1 MRITNA
7 GLLPISDCSLRIKT
21 QSETRDPSTQ
31 SETRDL
37 LSSLCLYSCL
47 VRSTQKR
54 SRIQG
59 LVNPLFYLEKG
70 VQPQINIMILIYSIY
85 LMDSLF
91 QEDFRRRSP
100 LAADFYTWWTKS
112 IYFSRLYY
120 SIFAISQSYLL
131 SYTISRK
138 IAHFSL
144 YFNTHFQNLIKFCDI
159 EKKKQHEKHLKKYI
173 TLVTMYGNQRQRDTV
188 HDNKN
193 LCFK

>member
-21 QSETRDPSTQ
+21 QSETRDLSTQ
-31 SETRDL
+31 SVTRDL

-59 LVNPLFYLEKG
+59 LVNPLFYLKKG
-70 VQPQINIMILIYSIY
+70 VQPQINIMIFIYSIY

-144 YFNTHFQNLIKFCDI
+144 YVNTHFQKSYKILWYWKKETAWKAS
-159 EKKKQHEKHLKKYI
+159 EKIYDFGHHVWKSTAKRLSTWQ
-173 TLVTMYGNQRQRDTV
+173 
-188 HDNKN
+188 
-193 LCFK
+193 